1 MTRKQKKYQRAS
13 DEELALILSKGKNN
27 PVLAEIYR
35 RYGHLVFGLCLK
47 YFKQREDA
55 EDMAT
60 QVFTKLQTKIA
71 GKTIDSFKSWL
82 LIVAKNE
89 CLMKLR
95 KKSYD
100 HMEIK
105 EELISEDTI
114 SASDKLNQE
123 LKYEELEAAI
133 DQLEDEQA
141 LVIKQFYLKQQ
152 SYKSISESFD
162 IPLKKVKSA
171 IQNGKRNLRIKLEQH
186 DLFKSA

>member
-1 MTRKQKKYQRAS
+1 MTRKQRKYQLAS
-13 DEELALILSKGKNN
+13 DEELGLILSKGKDN
-27 PVLAEIYR
+27 LALTEIYK

-55 EDMAT
+55 EDMT
-60 QVFTKLQTKIA
+60 TYIFTKLQDKIA
-71 GKTIDSFKSWL
+71 DKTIDSFKSWL
-82 LIVAKNE
+82 YIVAKNE

-95 KKSYD
+95 KKSYN
-100 HMEIK
+100 HLEIK
-105 EELISEDTI
+105 EELISSNSDHDV
-114 SASDKLNQE
+114 DKLNQE

-133 DQLEDEQA
+133 GELEDEQA
-141 LVIKQFYLKQQ
+141 LVIKQFYLEQQ
-152 SYKSISESFD
+152 SYKSISESYS